1 MFITHASIF
10 ELLLSAELFFLI
22 NKGHI
27 HHVLKPG
34 ELFIFYKVFL

>member
-22 NKGHI
+22 NKGQI
-27 HHVLKPG
+27 HHVLKHG
-34 ELFIFYKVFL
+34 EFVFYKVFL